1 MARLNAGV
9 ISSLAPAGD
18 TGAAAPSPALQQV
31 RGAGGAINGSHSHH
45 HCHHHFPCDSESP
58 HGTSALSRC
67 CRSSVTCGLKYLIT
81 VLGCSAGRGVDPRH
95 PGLYENIPKYLTVSM
110 SHVPVLMMMVTEI
123 NSGFLSIPHLTC
135 MAGCCPLQSRSL
147 LRDCDITRDPG
158 ADNVSRH
165 TF

>member
-1 MARLNAGV
+1 MCH
-9 ISSLAPAGD
+9 SH
-18 TGAAAPSPALQQV
+18 
-31 RGAGGAINGSHSHH
+31 HSHH
-45 HCHHHFPCDSESP
+45 HCHPCDSESP

-158 ADNVSRH
+158 VDNVSRH
-165 TF
+165 TFWGLLLDSCF